1 VPDEHH
7 SQPTERLWTP
17 WRMSYVGG
25 ETKEE
30 GCIFCNRLEH
40 DRDIESLILHR
51 ADHSFVIMNL
61 FPYNTGHIMQV
72 PNRHA
77 SDPSDLPPE
86 VLAEMATTLPA
97 ILRALRR
104 AFACHGF
111 NVGLNIGAIAGAGVE
126 AHLHQHIV
134 PRWQGDANFM
144 PIIASTMTI
153 PELIPVTYAKIRAE
167 LTRELIGAT
176 TARFAMLDP
185 GGSRVLLHQ
194 DMIPSVDL
202 DKDTPIMQAITAS
215 LPGGIASAG
224 LAGWAAPDDSGS
236 PASDDIMVTFVGETT
251 GPIDPG
257 WSMAPIDALESG
269 SETLDIVQRALVQ
282 QAPAHEARGI
292 PRTL

>member
-1 VPDEHH
+1 VPDADH
-7 SQPTERLWTP
+7 SQATERLWTP

-51 ADHSFVIMNL
+51 ADHSFVIINL
-61 FPYNTGHIMQV
+61 FPYNTGHLMLV

-86 VLAEMATTLPA
+86 ALAEMATALPA

-167 LTRELIGAT
+167 LTRELTKAT

-185 GGSRVLLHQ
+185 DGSRVILHR
-194 DMIPSVDL
+194 DMIPSVQL
-202 DKDTPIMQAITAS
+202 DDETPIVQAIAAS
-215 LPGGIASAG
+215 LPGGVVTAA
-224 LAGWAAPDDSGS
+224 LAGWAGPVASGS
-236 PASDDIMVTFVGETT
+236 PSSDDIVVTFVGENK

-257 WSMAPIDALESG
+257 WSMVPIDALESG
-269 SETLDIVQRALVQ
+269 SEAHGIVQRAISQ
-282 QAPAHEARGI
+282 RAPAH
-292 PRTL
+292 